1 MINSRSTHLVNLNGL
16 AHESFSEELIAYIA
30 KGEEEKIN
38 ERYKCKKRRRWYDV
52 PIIKKG
58 DACFFKRYHII
69 PRVIVNAAQLH
80 TTDIIYNIR
89 FNEDYDAA
97 SFAFCFYNS
106 LTLALCEYS
115 GRFYGGGVGELVP
128 SEFKQLS
135 IPYKNIDAKNIK
147 KLDEMFRGRSEL
159 STIIDYVDSVVLTE
173 LSNDDIQILQHI
185 RSRYLR
191 RRLKPQSS

>member
-1 MINSRSTHLVNLNGL
+1 M
-16 AHESFSEELIAYIA
+16 
-30 KGEEEKIN
+30 
-38 ERYKCKKRRRWYDV
+38 
-52 PIIKKG
+52 
-58 DACFFKRYHII
+58 
-69 PRVIVNAAQLH
+69 
-80 TTDIIYNIR
+80 
-89 FNEDYDAA
+89 
-97 SFAFCFYNS
+97 
-106 LTLALCEYS
+106 
-115 GRFYGGGVGELVP
+115 GELVP

-191 RRLKPQSS
+191 RRLKQQSS